1 MKSGK
6 SFYIYQL
13 TVEHLRNCGLKAKQH
28 ILDFINSILLNIYY
42 MSCQQIKLGLSTPIY
57 KRKKKPI
64 WLSSSYRRI
73 TVPPIL
79 GALIDYYIDLK
90 AEAIFRP
97 SQSPDQLGFTVGV
110 SVRDGPWTRNWP
122 ALVSLST
129 ASLTSHQLRGPFKS
143 ESSTLTENVEIF

>member
-1 MKSGK
+1 MTIS
-6 SFYIYQL
+6 QL
-13 TVEHLRNCGLKAKQH
+13 NKILNTVEHLRNCGLKAKQH

-110 SVRDGPWTRNWP
+110 SVRDGPWTRN
-122 ALVSLST
+122 
-129 ASLTSHQLRGPFKS
+129 
-143 ESSTLTENVEIF
+143 